1 MDERTLCFLLRGDP
15 PQVLLGLK
23 KAGFGVGKYVGF
35 GGKLEAGETASQAA
49 IRELEE
55 EAGVRIET
63 RDLQEMGHL
72 TFLFPARPS
81 WSMVTHVFVT
91 VAWRGDPVESEE
103 IRPAWFDAGQ
113 LPFAR
118 MWQDA
123 PHWLPDVLA
132 GRPVRMRF
140 VYAADNETVQ
150 EMQREE
156 WRGDGEG
163 I

>member
-35 GGKLEAGETASQAA
+35 GGKIEPGETASQAA

-81 WSMVTHVFVT
+81 WSMVAHVFVT
-91 VAWRGDPVESEE
+91 AAWRGDPVESEE